1 MAGWLT
7 GLLCE
12 ATCLRARIYVLPP
25 PRNQVEKV
33 RNHHTGPTSASGK
46 NDNNDPNYFRLR
58 MTSRLTVLVC
68 LVLCLLASASSAD
81 RTTGWPRQLQP
92 IYLKV
97 YQLGTL
103 PRLAGAGWRRAITT
117 KISQV
122 DCQTPVSQQRRGRK
136 ASCDSKSETL
146 CSRFNRIEFWLVNLQ
161 IAVAA
166 VCARCG
172 GVSCCDCSINWKL
185 NQLSTW

>member
-1 MAGWLT
+1 M
-7 GLLCE
+7 
-12 ATCLRARIYVLPP
+12 
-25 PRNQVEKV
+25 

-58 MTSRLTVLVC
+58 MTSRLTVLAVWC
-68 LVLCLLASASSAD
+68 SAACPSQQRRPHNGVAPPIEANIKVSA
-81 RTTGWPRQLQP
+81 GLS
-92 IYLKV
+92 
-97 YQLGTL
+97 TL
-103 PRLAGAGWRRAITT
+103 PRVGLGWRTAITT

-122 DCQTPVSQQRRGRK
+122 DCQTPTSQQRRGRK